1 VTSKGSAGRVIAANS
16 GWQLVTFA
24 ARTASGL
31 GAAVLVARAEG
42 PRGLGVLQLALTV
55 TALLGFA
62 GTWGLPNLLAREVS
76 RLPAQARLWLESG
89 ALLALSTGA
98 LLTGGFGLV
107 LLLDGGATMTGLV
120 LAVGALAFDSI
131 GRLEFAY
138 FWSRE
143 RMVLEAAATWLQE
156 GSYLIATVV
165 LLGTGHG
172 VLSVLVAFLV
182 SRMLG
187 AALGWVFACRL
198 IGEVLLPR
206 PHRAFLGPV
215 LRRTMPFAGD
225 DAMSVV
231 YIKADS
237 VLLQALKGPIA
248 VGLYQA
254 CTTMVLSLNIL
265 ARMLNNALY
274 ARLSRAFPDRM
285 DTFGRLRDSSLRVL
299 GAVGVPI
306 AVGTVLL
313 ARRLLHFVYG
323 TEFAVAATCLV
334 VLALVV
340 PIRMVGHT
348 LGTSLTAANAQTPRT
363 WCVTGAAALN
373 IAVDLV
379 LIPLWSYVGAA
390 WGTVVTE
397 TALVIAYAVLLHR
410 RAGRSVLARALGFP
424 ALASVP
430 LVVAV
435 ALAWTAPLPL
445 TIAAGAVGYGVGL
458 GVLALIAARRTAGA
472 AGAAGTAGGAWHAVT
487 DYVKV
492 AA

>member
-1 VTSKGSAGRVIAANS
+1 MTSKRSAGRVIAANS

-42 PRGLGVLQLALTV
+42 PHGLGVLQLALTV

-76 RLPAQARLWLESG
+76 RRPGDARLWLESG
-89 ALLALSTGA
+89 ALLALMTGM
-98 LLTGGFGLV
+98 LLTGCFGLV
-107 LLLDGGATMTGLV
+107 LLRDGSDTVAGLV

-143 RMVLEAAATWLQE
+143 RMALEASATWLQE
-156 GSYLIATVV
+156 GSYLVATVV
-165 LLGTGHG
+165 LLATGHG

-182 SRMLG
+182 SRVLG
-187 AALGWVFACRL
+187 ATLGWLFACRL
-198 IGEVLLPR
+198 IGDVLVPR
-206 PHRAFLGPV
+206 PHLTFLRPV
-215 LRRTMPFAGD
+215 LRRILPFAGD

-237 VLLQALKGPIA
+237 VLLQAIKGPIA

-285 DTFGRLRDSSLRVL
+285 GTFGRLRDSSLRVL

-306 AVGTVLL
+306 AVGTALL
-313 ARRLLHFVYG
+313 AERLLHFVYG
-323 TEFAVAATCLV
+323 TEFDVAATCLV
-334 VLALVV
+334 VLALVI

-348 LGTSLTAANAQTPRT
+348 LGTSLTAADAQTSRT

-373 IAVDLV
+373 IGVDLV
-379 LIPLWSYVGAA
+379 LIPWLSYVGAA
-390 WGTVVTE
+390 WGTVITE
-397 TALVIAYAVLLHR
+397 SALLIAYAVLLHR
-410 RAGRSVLARALGFP
+410 RAGHSVLVRALGLP
-424 ALASVP
+424 CLASVP
-430 LVVAV
+430 LVVAL
-435 ALAWTAPLPL
+435 ALTWTSPLPL
-445 TIAAGAVGYGVGL
+445 TIGAGALGYGLGL
-458 GVLALIAARRTAGA
+458 GVLALIASRRELGES
-472 AGAAGTAGGAWHAVT
+472 GSAWHAMT
-487 DYVKV
+487 NYVKV